1 MWFRVCVL
9 CASSPELCFV
19 HVLARWNAV
28 CWSTRP
34 SRWPCTSGAGLVL
47 RGGWRVQQF
56 CSRFGHV
63 LRMRES
69 SCTANADCVSKFT
82 PLMILNSCL
91 VSCCLL

>member
-47 RGGWRVQQF
+47 SQRWVACAAVLLKVWPRLAYE
-56 CSRFGHV
+56 GH
-63 LRMRES
+63 
-69 SCTANADCVSKFT
+69 
-82 PLMILNSCL
+82 L
-91 VSCCLL
+91 VHGECGLCEQVHTTYDS